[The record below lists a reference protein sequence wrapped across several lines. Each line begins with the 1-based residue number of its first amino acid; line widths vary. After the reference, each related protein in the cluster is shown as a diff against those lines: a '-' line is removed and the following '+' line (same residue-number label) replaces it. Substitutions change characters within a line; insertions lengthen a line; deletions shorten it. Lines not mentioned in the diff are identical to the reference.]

1 LEIPLTKEIVTEK
14 KEIKIEKKIEKVPTP
29 EREKEIIQKKVE
41 KIENTNNQN
50 SYLILFISILV
61 LIVSIFMLKNK
72 FFS

>member
-29 EREKEIIQKKVE
+29 EHEKEIIQKKVE

-50 SYLILFISILV
+50 SYLILLISILV